1 MDLINDINQEVVAK
15 AEEEEILQKIA
26 DEETVINATPAA
38 DTGKSIADYM
48 ADIAANAVDN

>member
-15 AEEEEILQKIA
+15 AEEEELLQKIA